1 MSTEMS
7 NTVRAEALALA
18 PVSAAALLDRQTA
31 ESAIL
36 QTIDR
41 HGGEA
46 GCAAA
51 LAQEF
56 GEHPELVC
64 ERMRWASSVVG
75 LLYG

>member
-1 MSTEMS
+1 MSTEIS

-18 PVSAAALLDRQTA
+18 PVSAAVLLDRQAA
-31 ESAIL
+31 ESAIR
-36 QTIDR
+36 QAIAQ

-46 GCAAA
+46 GCVAA

-64 ERMRWASSVVG
+64 ERMRWASSVIG